1 MNMPFVF
8 RVSDDFRTY
17 SCVVWSLKCPAF
29 YILHHINNK
38 IYASVSD
45 CQRINIEFPFH
56 QGSRDVQCENRT
68 VITITNI
75 IVTGRNK
82 TNPCILNTKDE
93 DSIKSDC
100 DGEESCLIR
109 ANWTSDCLWDYG
121 YYTFTYT
128 CRGKVIY
135 NVMICLQPSNLVIFI
150 HTFPSASVVRHHMFD
165 IVDFCLNVKWAV
177 FHQYSWHVRFLTDV
191 WLPQRKEK
199 GGGGWF
205 KCGQGLNILLC
216 NDHSKCCSFWVVVS
230 RR

>member
-45 CQRINIEFPFH
+45 CQLINIEFPFH

-100 DGEESCLIR
+100 DGQESCLLERTGLPIVYGSMDIILLR
-109 ANWTSDCLWDYG
+109 TLVEVRSFIMLWSVCNRVTWWYL
-121 YYTFTYT
+121 FIHFLV
-128 CRGKVIY
+128 RLSFVI
-135 NVMICLQPSNLVIFI
+135 ICLI
-150 HTFPSASVVRHHMFD
+150 
-165 IVDFCLNVKWAV
+165 
-177 FHQYSWHVRFLTDV
+177 
-191 WLPQRKEK
+191 
-199 GGGGWF
+199 
-205 KCGQGLNILLC
+205 
-216 NDHSKCCSFWVVVS
+216 
-230 RR
+230 